1 MPNFEPIAPWFWSY
15 PCYYTPLDYSGM
27 YMQPYYIQYPS
38 IYPNCIPQRPINN
51 NLVEK
56 ELNCSKEGEKDVK
69 KDSKYLQPRWC
80 PSGLSHT
87 QKRRLQRL
95 RKQETMGQEVE
106 VKPTKPI
113 VMKKVWR
120 PKRID
125 SSSTWRKAR
134 HGRYF
139 LSPLAQ
145 KMADVSLI
153 IAFR

>member
-1 MPNFEPIAPWFWSY
+1 
-15 PCYYTPLDYSGM
+15 
-27 YMQPYYIQYPS
+27 MQPYYIQYPS
-38 IYPNCIPQRPINN
+38 IYPNCIPQRPISN

-125 SSSTWRKAR
+125 SSST
-134 HGRYF
+134 
-139 LSPLAQ
+139 
-145 KMADVSLI
+145 
-153 IAFR
+153 